1 MKEITTKSG
10 KLLLVK
16 VPELTFYF
24 DWAYCQKNYD
34 FKNNPR
40 IKIYWETKDDRVGGI
55 ITNFITANQ
64 FEILGKFSELKDED
78 FKEFVLQWG
87 QDMSK
92 DIINSVVLGFSDIIK
107 VDENGL
113 YYKDYLDNINNNYT
127 LTVKES
133 FQSLVKSQGLDD
145 DLNNYL
151 IIKVL

>member
-16 VPELTFYF
+16 VPDTAFYF
-24 DWAYCQKNYD
+24 DWKINSDFNNKVTIYC
-34 FKNNPR
+34 
-40 IKIYWETKDDRVGGI
+40 ETRDDRVI
-55 ITNFITANQ
+55 NLYSEFTNPNQ
-64 FEILGKFSELKDED
+64 FEILGKFSELKDDD
-78 FKEFVLQWG
+78 FEEFVLQWG
-87 QDMSK
+87 QDMNK
-92 DIINSVVLGFSDIIK
+92 DIINPVVLGFSDIIK

-145 DLNNYL
+145 NLDNYL